1 MSMHGQ
7 IVEIV
12 TAIWFS
18 LHRESSSSKVWIS
31 LSVTGAGSSSL

>member
-7 IVEIV
+7 IVEII
-12 TAIWFS
+12 TAIQFS
-18 LHRESSSSKVWIS
+18 LHRESSSSKVWIC